1 MHFNQSDLDE
11 LLHAFP
17 RLRPRPASRPGI
29 AVVAGLIPFEASSR
43 GKPTILDEYRIR
55 LEAALSPT
63 SSLPKVYEDGGRIPR
78 KAENHVNPGGDLCLG
93 SPLRILCA
101 AGPAPTLIEF
111 VERCVVPFLYAAS
124 WREQGRPGFPFDEL
138 AHGSQGLVADYERL
152 FAMQGSSA
160 VVGSLL
166 LLGKRKR
173 VANKMQCSC
182 GCGRRLVMCS
192 THARLAAFRSLASR
206 SFYRSQAS
214 LIDGLNRSEASDP
227 AKQVPSRRLRMRRLP
242 NLPLLAARTGEL
254 SKSRLE

>member
-1 MHFNQSDLDE
+1 MRFNQSDLNE

-17 RLRPRPASRPGI
+17 RLRPRPASQLGL
-29 AVVAGLIPFEASSR
+29 AVVAGVIPFEASSC

-55 LEAALSPT
+55 LEVALTPT
-63 SSLPKVYEDGGRIPR
+63 SSLPKVYEEGGRIPR

-93 SPLRILCA
+93 SPLRLLSV

-111 VERCVVPFLYAAS
+111 VDRCVVPFLYAAS

-138 AHGSQGLVADYERL
+138 AHGSHGLIADYERL

-160 VVGSLL
+160 VVGALL
-166 LLGKRKR
+166 LLGRRKR

-192 THARLAAFRSLASR
+192 THARLAGFRTLASR

-214 LIDGLNRSEASDP
+214 LIDGLNRSEALVP
-227 AKQVPSRRLRMRRLP
+227 TKKVPSRRLEMHRLP
-242 NLPLLAARTGEL
+242 NLPLLAARAGES